1 MKERI
6 VELEKLR
13 NINTVPSKA
22 IEEDF
27 TIEATHKGLPH
38 TTFKVIFT
46 SNIISGIRSRKS
58 NDKKWFGLFGKS
70 NGAYCC

>member
-6 VELEKLR
+6 VELEKHR

-22 IEEDF
+22 VEEDF
-27 TIEATHKGLPH
+27 TIEAKD
-38 TTFKVIFT
+38 K
-46 SNIISGIRSRKS
+46 GIRSGKS

-70 NGAYCC
+70 NGACCC